1 MLAYCPYSGNA
12 NDAHYIMENE
22 NKIAIIQPLPGV
34 GDMISF
40 AAHFKKIAEQFPNTE
55 ILLYTA
61 CTTHAQQYCQYLSVS
76 RVKYFYWHHAPR
88 KHYDNKTKKKRGVR
102 DMLMGMFHLY
112 RDLKK
117 EQPSSL
123 IIFHHSWK
131 YALAGWL
138 ARIPNR
144 FGYGYKKQKWFLNK
158 KLFLPHHLI
167 KSHKLYLTEKADIL
181 LSKLKICQQPLIPK
195 ISVAKEITAQLKT
208 KHQLDNQMIF
218 TVGIGASEF
227 HKQWGEENYFLLC
240 QYLITQYQAKIILA
254 GDEQQQYIA
263 SYIKQKLPQYSEHFI
278 DMFKENLLHK
288 TTEVLSCCDMYIG
301 NDTGFLHISAA
312 QEKPTIGLFGSPYAQ
327 PLHYSPFIFACTP
340 HKTTGLKKSKTDNTY
355 MLAISVDTVIQKL
368 NAVVDSKQLSKS
380 VAS

>member
-1 MLAYCPYSGNA
+1 
-12 NDAHYIMENE
+12 MENE

-227 HKQWGEENYFLLC
+227 HKQWGE
-240 QYLITQYQAKIILA
+240 
-254 GDEQQQYIA
+254 
-263 SYIKQKLPQYSEHFI
+263 
-278 DMFKENLLHK
+278 
-288 TTEVLSCCDMYIG
+288 
-301 NDTGFLHISAA
+301 
-312 QEKPTIGLFGSPYAQ
+312 
-327 PLHYSPFIFACTP
+327 
-340 HKTTGLKKSKTDNTY
+340 
-355 MLAISVDTVIQKL
+355 
-368 NAVVDSKQLSKS
+368 
-380 VAS
+380 